1 MKRFLLILIAGLA
14 VITYGAKTQQ
24 KEVQPFEVALRFG
37 TNYPIG
43 SYKSMSG
50 TMGINFGLDFRFN
63 YDDMPLDFGI
73 AIDLAGT
80 SYNFHKPDYNF
91 HDDTYTTLGI
101 TYCSNYNFRQGYKV
115 NPYVGAG
122 LGYAY
127 NYYNYHSK
135 EIDKNSFIFVPKV
148 GVELLYHI
156 RFEASV
162 ILVCRKYFNCVNL
175 TIGLVIGGRPRKS
188 KIEKE

>member
-1 MKRFLLILIAGLA
+1 MKRLITSCILLCIG
-14 VITYGAKTQQ
+14 VIIHAKTPQ
-24 KEVQPFEVALRFG
+24 KEVQPFEGALRFG